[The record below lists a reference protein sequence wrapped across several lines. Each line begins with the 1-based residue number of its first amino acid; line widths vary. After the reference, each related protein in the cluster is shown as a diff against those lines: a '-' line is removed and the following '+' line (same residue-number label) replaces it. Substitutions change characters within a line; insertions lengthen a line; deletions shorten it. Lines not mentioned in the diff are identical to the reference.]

1 MTFRILAS
9 TRFFDHATEQYL
21 HDQGCEVVRTGLADE
36 VQDDV
41 LDPVRL
47 GELLEGVDGWI
58 VGTAPVTRE
67 LLTSRPS
74 VRVIARR
81 GVGYDTVDVVAAKEL
96 GRVVTIAPGGNEPAV
111 ADHAVALML
120 GVAKRLREG
129 HQALQNGRWQPLT
142 SSELYRKTVGL
153 IGFGRIS
160 RAVAKRV
167 AGFDARVIAYD
178 PFPDKAAAEELG
190 VEFVDLDQILSES
203 DFVSLHLPL
212 NHDTRYLID
221 AKALAMMKP
230 TAIVVNT
237 SRGGLID
244 EDALYTALA
253 QRRLGGAGLDVFE
266 GEVDASKRRAAQN
279 LLDLP
284 NVIGS
289 AHAAGSSEEG
299 LQRTNRI
306 AADTVLAVL
315 HGRNPEKQCIVADGR
330 SPRQS

>member
-21 HDQGCEVVRTGLADE
+21 RDQGCEVVRTGLADE

-47 GELLEGVDGWI
+47 SELLDGVDGWI

-81 GVGYDTVDVVAAKEL
+81 GVGYDTVDVDAAKEL

-111 ADHAVALML
+111 ADHAVAMML

-129 HQALQNGRWQPLT
+129 HQAVQHGSWQPLI

-160 RAVAKRV
+160 RGVAKRV
-167 AGFDARVIAYD
+167 AGFDARIIAYD
-178 PFPDKAAAEELG
+178 PFPNVTAAEDLG
-190 VEFVDLDQILSES
+190 VEFVDLDEVLSKS

-212 NHDTRYLID
+212 KSDTRHLID
-221 AKALAMMKP
+221 AKALAKMKP
-230 TAIVVNT
+230 TSIVVNT

-244 EDALYTALA
+244 EDALYMALA

-266 GEVDASKRRAAQN
+266 GEADASKRGAAQN

-306 AADTVLAVL
+306 AAATVLAVL
-315 HGRNPEKQCIVADGR
+315 HGGNPEKQCIVADGR
-330 SPRQS
+330 TSGQS